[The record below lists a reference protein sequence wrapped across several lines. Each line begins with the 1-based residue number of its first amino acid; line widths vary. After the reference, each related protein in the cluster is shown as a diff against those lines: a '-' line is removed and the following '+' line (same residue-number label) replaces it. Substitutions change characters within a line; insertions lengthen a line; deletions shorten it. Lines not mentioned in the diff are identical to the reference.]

1 MEQQFCLTR
10 DTPILEVS
18 PYPISA
24 LYGSAIALGS
34 IRTESLTL
42 AGTVASVSLGD
53 GTDTEVS
60 LDGSAITLQNG
71 AVATGNGAALTI
83 GSAGVTK
90 TLTGDLTATD
100 KGVLRRRSPELIRE
114 MLRPRIAAI

>member
-1 MEQQFCLTR
+1 MTFSGIESTYGIESSLVVDGTTILLTR

-34 IRTESLTL
+34 SRTESLTL
-42 AGTVASVSLGD
+42 AGTVASVSFSLVD

-83 GSAGVTK
+83 GSAGDKDFEQVTH
-90 TLTGDLTATD
+90 GH
-100 KGVLRRRSPELIRE
+100 G
-114 MLRPRIAAI
+114 

>member
-1 MEQQFCLTR
+1 MTFSGIVSTYGIGSSLVVDGTTILLTR

-34 IRTESLTL
+34 SRTESLTL
-42 AGTVASVSLGD
+42 AGTVASVSLVD

-71 AVATGNGAALTI
+71 AVATGNGAALYDWQRR
-83 GSAGVTK
+83 
-90 TLTGDLTATD
+90 GDKD
-100 KGVLRRRSPELIRE
+100 PYR
-114 MLRPRIAAI
+114 